1 MEDLLVSAE
10 SRRIRRIALGDVLYR
25 SAAKFGARVAI
36 VDGDD
41 RLSYRELDDL
51 SSQFAHYLLESHPGR
66 VQVATLCANSA
77 DMLVAINGIHKAG
90 HVWVPINIQLDPAQI
105 GYILRHAEVSCI
117 VVDEAICQQPR
128 IAALLGEI
136 ALPVIIACTDGGN
149 ADRTTLA
156 TAALGRPTALPEVDI
171 DSQQPALIMYTS
183 GTTGNPKGAVHSHAS
198 VYSAILANLSTF
210 AFTDEDVVSGILP
223 LFHCGQHVVAAT
235 AFAAGSCLVVAR
247 GFSAP
252 AVIAT
257 IARERVSV
265 LVGLP
270 MMYGA
275 MLADPQAS
283 MAAFSSLRL
292 CIYAMAPMPRSL
304 VNRIAETMSANI
316 MLVTGQTE
324 IYPVTMSFRP
334 VQHPQRDANYWGVST
349 ATCETAIMDEDGE
362 LLAPGEIGE
371 IVHRGPNVMLGYFKD
386 PAATEVVQ
394 KFGWHHTGDLGMID
408 DGGQL
413 LFLDRKKDMIKTGGE
428 NVASIKVE
436 STILGHPAVAGAAV
450 VGLAHPHWSEAICAF
465 VVLKAGA
472 SCSEQELIAH
482 CRASLGKFEVPKAV
496 KFIDALPQ
504 TATGKIQKHIL
515 RSQYAD
521 CFAAEVR

>member
-1 MEDLLVSAE
+1 MEDLPVSAE

-25 SAAKFGARVAI
+25 TAAKFGARLAI
-36 VDGDD
+36 VDGDR

-51 SSQFAHYLLESHPGR
+51 SSQFANYLLEAHPGR

-77 DMLVAINGIHKAG
+77 DMLAAINGIHKAG
-90 HVWVPINIQLDPAQI
+90 HVWVPVNIQLDPVQI
-105 GYILRHAEVSCI
+105 RYILRHAEVSCI
-117 VVDEAICQQPR
+117 VADEAFCLQPQM
-128 IAALLGEI
+128 AALLGDLG
-136 ALPVIIACTDGGN
+136 LPVVMASAGAGS
-149 ADRTTLA
+149 ASGATLESV
-156 TAALGRPTALPEVDI
+156 TRGRPTALPEIDI

-198 VYSAILANLSTF
+198 VYSAMLANLSTF
-210 AFTDEDVVSGILP
+210 AFTEKDVVSGILP

-235 AFAAGSCLVVAR
+235 AFSAGSCLVVAR

-252 AVIAT
+252 AVIAA
-257 IARERVSV
+257 IAREKISV

-275 MLADPQAS
+275 MLADPQAP
-283 MAAFSSLRL
+283 MADFSSLRL
-292 CIYAMAPMPRSL
+292 CIYAMAPMPRPL
-304 VNRIAETMSANI
+304 VNKIAETMSANI

-334 VQHPQRDANYWGVST
+334 VEHPQRDANYWGVST
-349 ATCETAIMDEDGE
+349 AACVTAIMDDDGK
-362 LLAPGEIGE
+362 LLAPGEVGE

-386 PAATEVVQ
+386 PAATQAVQ
-394 KFGWHHTGDLGMID
+394 KYGWHHTGDLGLVD

-436 STILGHPAVAGAAV
+436 STILGHPAVAGVAV

-465 VVLKAGA
+465 VVLKPDAA
-472 SCSEQELIAH
+472 CTEQELIDH
-482 CRASLGKFEVPKAV
+482 CRANLGKFEVPKAV
-496 KFIDALPQ
+496 KFIDTLPL
-504 TATGKIQKHIL
+504 TATGKIQKHLL
-515 RSQYAD
+515 RKQHED
-521 CFAAEVR
+521 CFAAQTL